1 MISKLIVRGETRDD
15 AIRKLYKALEDYK
28 IIGLKHN
35 IPFHKRI
42 LECPEF
48 LAFDYG
54 TDFIPKNMDFLF
66 ENKFFPT
73 TVDDNDLFN
82 FAVIEL
88 VLEKEQM

>member
-1 MISKLIVRGETRDD
+1 MISKLIVWGETWND
-15 AIRKLYKALEDYK
+15 AIWKMYKALEDYK

-35 IPFHKRI
+35 IPFHKWI
-42 LECPEF
+42 LEGPEF
-48 LAFDYG
+48 LDFEYG

-73 TVDDNDLFN
+73 TVNDNDLFN